1 MYRRLPTF
9 VKMPGSNHLGPAQD
23 KSCTVRLRNVLLP
36 NGATMKSQQR
46 LQDRYLQHLR
56 PGSVSWIGLRPG
68 HRQAMQEVDSAVA
81 LQDLGLEGD
90 HRCAKTAGSSRQ
102 LTIIST
108 EYIQQIEYFC
118 NRHTITPDLLRRN
131 LVVSGINLGAL
142 RHQRLA
148 VGAAILETTALCHPC
163 SRMEAALGPG
173 GFAAMLGHGGL
184 CAKILQGGRIAV
196 GDTVRRLA
204 PQGELF

>member
-1 MYRRLPTF
+1 M
-9 VKMPGSNHLGPAQD
+9 N
-23 KSCTVRLRNVLLP
+23 
-36 NGATMKSQQR
+36 SQQR
-46 LQDRYLQHLR
+46 LLDRYLMHLR
-56 PGSVSWIGLRPG
+56 PGQVTWIGLRPG
-68 HRQAMQEVDSAVA
+68 HKQAMLAVDSAVA

-90 HRCAKTAGSSRQ
+90 HRCNKTAGSSRQ
-102 LTIIST
+102 VTIIST
-108 EYIQQIEYFC
+108 EYIRQIEYFC
-118 NRHTITPDLLRRN
+118 DKQSLAPELLRRN

-142 RHQRLA
+142 RHQRLSVGDA
-148 VGAAILETTALCHPC
+148 VLETTSLCHPC
-163 SRMEAALGPG
+163 SRMETALGPG